1 MDQAFIT
8 MPKGFKANGVCADLK
23 GNGAL
28 DVGLVVSDV
37 PANIAGVY
45 TSNLV
50 KGHSLTRSIKVIN
63 KGSKVRAM
71 IVNAKNANAGVG
83 PVGEEDAQKV
93 AEAVASELG
102 VTADEV
108 ITASTGV
115 IGIRLPYEKIVAK
128 VPELVSGLCSCEE
141 AAHKAELAMM
151 TTDTQPKEV
160 AATITLKNGTEVT
173 IAAMAKG
180 SGMIHPNLATMI
192 SEFTTDADIVPEL
205 LHKML
210 KEAVSH
216 TFNRVTVDGDT
227 SVCDMVVI
235 MANGVSGA
243 VIEEGTEDAALFQ
256 EAFTSLALDLSKM
269 IASDG
274 EGATKFVEIEVFGAR
289 DEYDAYLIV
298 SSIAKSPLCK
308 TAIYGMDAN
317 WGRIA
322 TAAGYSGAKFDPNN
336 LSISLCGVQMCKD
349 GVSLEFSEEEMAELL
364 KAHDINVKVELK
376 EGDAYDR
383 MFTCDY
389 SHDYI
394 TINGSYRS

>member
-1 MDQAFIT
+1 MENAYIT
-8 MPKGFKANGVCADLK
+8 LPKGFKANGVCADLK

-28 DVGLVVSDV
+28 DVGLVVSEV
-37 PANIAGVY
+37 PANVAGVY

-63 KGSKVRAM
+63 KGGKVRAM

-83 PVGEEDAQKV
+83 PIGEEDAQQV
-93 AEAVASELG
+93 ANAVASELG
-102 VTADEV
+102 VTPDEV
-108 ITASTGV
+108 LTASTGV
-115 IGIRLPYEKIVAK
+115 IGIRLPYEKIVNK
-128 VPELVSGLCSCEE
+128 VPELVAGLSSDEE
-141 AAHKAELAMM
+141 TAHKAELAMM

-160 AATITLKNGTEVT
+160 AAVITLQNGTEVS

-192 SEFTTDADIVPEL
+192 SEFTTDADIAPEL

-227 SVCDMVVI
+227 SVCDMVVV
-235 MANGVSGA
+235 MANGMSGA
-243 VIEEGTEDAALFQ
+243 VIEEGTEDASIFQ
-256 EAFTSLALDLSKM
+256 EAFTNLALDLSKM
-269 IASDG
+269 IAADG
-274 EGATKFVEIEVFGAR
+274 EGATKFVEIEVEGAAN
-289 DEYDAYLIV
+289 EYDAYLIV
-298 SSIAKSPLCK
+298 SAIAKSPLCK
-308 TAIYGMDAN
+308 TAIFGMDAN

-322 TAAGYSGAKFDPNN
+322 TAAGYSGAKFDPNG
-336 LSISLCGVQMCKD
+336 LSIYLCGVLMCKD
-349 GVSLEFSEEEMAELL
+349 GVSIEFSEEELAELL
-364 KAHDINVKVELK
+364 KAHDINVKVVLK

-389 SHDYI
+389 SYDYI
-394 TINGSYRS
+394 KINGSYRS

>member
-1 MDQAFIT
+1 MENAYIT
-8 MPKGFKANGVCADLK
+8 LPKGFKANGVCADLK

-28 DVGLVVSDV
+28 DVGLVVSEI
-37 PANIAGVY
+37 PANVAGVY

-63 KGSKVRAM
+63 KGGKVRAM

-83 PVGEEDAQKV
+83 PIGEEDAQQV
-93 AEAVASELG
+93 ANAVASELG
-102 VTADEV
+102 VTPDEV
-108 ITASTGV
+108 LTASTGV
-115 IGIRLPYEKIVAK
+115 IGIRLPYEKIVNK
-128 VPELVSGLCSCEE
+128 VPELVAGLSSDEE
-141 AAHKAELAMM
+141 TAHKAELAMM

-160 AATITLKNGTEVT
+160 AAVITLQNGTEVS

-192 SEFTTDADIVPEL
+192 SEFTTDADIAPEL

-227 SVCDMVVI
+227 SVCDMVVV
-235 MANGVSGA
+235 MANGMSGA
-243 VIEEGTEDAALFQ
+243 VIEEGTEDAAIFQ
-256 EAFTSLALDLSKM
+256 EAFTNLALDLSKM
-269 IASDG
+269 IAADG
-274 EGATKFVEIEVFGAR
+274 EGATKFVEIEVEGAAN
-289 DEYDAYLIV
+289 DYDAYLIV
-298 SSIAKSPLCK
+298 SAIAKSPLCK
-308 TAIYGMDAN
+308 TAIFGMDAN

-322 TAAGYSGAKFDPNN
+322 TAAGYSGAKFDPNG
-336 LSISLCGVQMCKD
+336 LSIYLCGVLMCKD
-349 GVSLEFSEEEMAELL
+349 GVSIEFSEEELAELL
-364 KAHDINVKVELK
+364 KAHDINVKVVLK

-389 SHDYI
+389 SYDYI
-394 TINGSYRS
+394 KINGSYRS

>member
-1 MDQAFIT
+1 MENAYIT
-8 MPKGFKANGVCADLK
+8 LPKGFKANGVCADLK

-28 DVGLVVSDV
+28 DVGLVVSEV
-37 PANIAGVY
+37 PANVAGVY

-63 KGSKVRAM
+63 KGGKVRAM

-83 PVGEEDAQKV
+83 PIGEEDAQQV
-93 AEAVASELG
+93 ANAVASELG
-102 VTADEV
+102 VTPDEV
-108 ITASTGV
+108 LTASTGV
-115 IGIRLPYEKIVAK
+115 IGIRLPYEKIVNK
-128 VPELVSGLCSCEE
+128 VPELVAGLSSDEE
-141 AAHKAELAMM
+141 TAHKAELAMM

-160 AATITLKNGTEVT
+160 AAVITLQNGTEVS

-192 SEFTTDADIVPEL
+192 SEFTTDADIAPEL

-227 SVCDMVVI
+227 SVCDMVVV
-235 MANGVSGA
+235 MANGMSGA
-243 VIEEGTEDAALFQ
+243 VIEEGTEDAAIFQ
-256 EAFTSLALDLSKM
+256 EAFTNLALDLSKM
-269 IASDG
+269 IAADG
-274 EGATKFVEIEVFGAR
+274 EGATKFVEIEVEGAAN
-289 DEYDAYLIV
+289 EYDAYLIV
-298 SSIAKSPLCK
+298 SAIAKSPLCK
-308 TAIYGMDAN
+308 TAIFGMDAN

-322 TAAGYSGAKFDPNN
+322 TAAGYSGAKFDPNG
-336 LSISLCGVQMCKD
+336 LSIYLCGVLMCKD
-349 GVSLEFSEEEMAELL
+349 GVSIDFSEEELAELL
-364 KAHDINVKVELK
+364 KAHDINVKVVLK

-389 SHDYI
+389 SYDYI
-394 TINGSYRS
+394 KINGSYRS